1 MGAMLDQP
9 NQIAHWVML
18 SRLMGLA
25 MEINSD
31 GKLRPSGQR
40 MATLRMLQLEGVV
53 PSNLRNTQLN
63 RATVLRLLLGIYLEI
78 RPDWVPPTTICRAV
92 I

>member
-1 MGAMLDQP
+1 MTVSLDTP
-9 NQIAHWVML
+9 TQIAHWVML

-25 MEINSD
+25 MEVNTD
-31 GKLRPSGQR
+31 GKLRPPGQR
-40 MATLRMLQLEGVV
+40 MATLKMLQLEGVV

-63 RATVLRLLLGIYLEI
+63 RAIVLRMLLGIYLEI
-78 RPDWVPPTTICRAV
+78 RPNWVPPTTICRAV